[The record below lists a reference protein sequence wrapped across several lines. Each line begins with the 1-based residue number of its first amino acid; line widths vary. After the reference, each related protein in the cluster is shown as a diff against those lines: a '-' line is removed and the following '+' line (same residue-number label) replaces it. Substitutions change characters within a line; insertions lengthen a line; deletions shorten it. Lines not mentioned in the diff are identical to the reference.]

1 MSISA
6 IPSGLSGLQRASQ
19 RFEASAER
27 IANPNSGAD
36 LTTEAVNV
44 LSAKLN
50 FEASTKVIKVANE
63 MAKNTI
69 DILA

>member
-6 IPSGLSGLQRASQ
+6 ISSGLSGLQRASQ

-27 IANPNSGAD
+27 ISNPNAGAD
-36 LTTEAVNV
+36 LATEAVNV
-44 LSAKLN
+44 LSAKLD
-50 FEASTKVIKVANE
+50 FEASAKVIKAVDD
-63 MAKNTI
+63 MAKRTI

>member
-6 IPSGLSGLQRASQ
+6 ISSGLSGLQRASQ
-19 RFEASAER
+19 RFESSAER

-36 LTTEAVNV
+36 LATEAVNV
-44 LSAKLN
+44 LSAKLD
-50 FEASTKVIKVANE
+50 FEAATKVIKVAND
-63 MAKNTI
+63 MARNTI

>member
-6 IPSGLSGLQRASQ
+6 ISSGLSGLQRASQ
-19 RFEASAER
+19 RFETSATR

-36 LTTEAVNV
+36 MATEAVNV
-44 LSAKLN
+44 LSAKLD
-50 FEASTKVIKVANE
+50 FEASTTVIKAVND
-63 MAKNTI
+63 MAKRTI